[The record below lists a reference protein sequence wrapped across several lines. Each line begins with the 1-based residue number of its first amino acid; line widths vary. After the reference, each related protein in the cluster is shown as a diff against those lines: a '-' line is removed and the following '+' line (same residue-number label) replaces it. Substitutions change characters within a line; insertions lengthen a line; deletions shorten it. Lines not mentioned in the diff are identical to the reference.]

1 MNIKFIIVIFFHPP
15 ERGLSAT
22 ELFQAISHTKAQNQ
36 LRRRAWFQELC
47 GYSSH
52 EGPG

>member
-1 MNIKFIIVIFFHPP
+1 MKIKFAIVIFFHPP
-15 ERGLSAT
+15 EHGLSDTA
-22 ELFQAISHTKAQNQ
+22 LFQAMYPTKAQEQ
-36 LRRRAWFQELC
+36 IRRRAWLQEGC